1 MIKLLSKIFIKNKGD
16 EASKRRAT
24 GVLCSCVGIF
34 LNIVLFGIKYLA
46 GVLSSSI
53 AITADAFNNL
63 SDAGSSFIS
72 MIGFKFAGMK
82 PDTKHPFG
90 HGRIEYLSGL
100 GISIAIIVVAVE
112 LFTTSVDKIINPQ
125 DIDTSFLSMGIL
137 LISILIK
144 VYMFYYNKTV
154 GKKINSA
161 GMKATAMD
169 SLTDSV
175 ATLVVLLSMIF
186 TYFTHINIDGYCGV
200 LVSLFILYAGITS
213 AKETLAPLLGTKPDE
228 ELVTKIQETVMS
240 YDKIHGIHD
249 LVVHDYGPGRQLI
262 SLHAE
267 VDGTEDIF
275 EIHDIIDTIEK
286 DLYDKLSV
294 ETTIHMDPIDIH
306 NESTVQ
312 TRDEVARLVTKLHKE
327 ATIHDFRMVPG
338 KTHTNLI
345 FDVVV
350 PFEVKL
356 SDDEIK
362 TEVQKLVKERW
373 ENYFVVLTIDRSY
386 V

>member
-1 MIKLLSKIFIKNKGD
+1 MIKLLSKIFVKDNGD
-16 EASKRRAT
+16 EAAKRRAT

-137 LISILIK
+137 IISILIK
-144 VYMFYYNKTV
+144 VYMFYYNRTV

-186 TYFTHINIDGYCGV
+186 TYFTNINIDGYCGV

-228 ELVTKIQETVMS
+228 ELVTKIQEIVMS

-275 EIHDIIDTIEK
+275 EIHDVIDTIEK

-312 TRDEVARLVTKLHKE
+312 TRDEVALLVTKLHKE

-338 KTHTNLI
+338 KTHTNMI
-345 FDVVV
+345 FDVVI

-362 TEVQKLVKERW
+362 TEVQKKKRKKW

>member
-1 MIKLLSKIFIKNKGD
+1 MIKLLSKIFIKDNRD
-16 EASKRRAT
+16 EASTRRAT

-34 LNIVLFGIKYLA
+34 LNIVLFSIKYLA

-112 LFTTSVDKIINPQ
+112 LFTTSVEKIISPQ
-125 DIDTSFLSMGIL
+125 DVDTSLLSMGIL

-175 ATLVVLLSMIF
+175 ATLVVLFSMIF
-186 TYFTHINIDGYCGV
+186 TYFTSINIDGYCGV

-228 ELVTKIQETVMS
+228 ELVVKIQELVMS

-275 EIHDIIDTIEK
+275 EIHDVIDTIEK

-312 TRDEVARLVTKLHKE
+312 TRDEVSTLITKLHSD

-338 KTHTNLI
+338 TTHTNLI

-362 TEVQKLVKERW
+362 KEVQKIISERW